1 MVAHNAQDLMDSTP
15 AAEGPHGGLRLSPFD
30 DEQTIVH
37 RRSQPRV
44 HVVGTAAYLSNARI
58 VIARSA
64 DVSLTGAFVTTNY
77 PDPVGT
83 RAALRLERNKEF
95 IVAQVEVVR
104 VSFCSA
110 PDGTGIGMGL
120 VFKDLTRA
128 QRRFLARYVAAQHMA
143 A

>member
-1 MVAHNAQDLMDSTP
+1 MVAHHVQDLMDSP
-15 AAEGPHGGLRLSPFD
+15 APKSGALRLSPFD
-30 DEQTIVH
+30 EEPTIVH

-44 HVVGTAAYLSNARI
+44 SVVGTAAYLSNERI

-64 DVSLTGAFVTTNY
+64 DVSLTGAFVTTHN

-104 VSFCSA
+104 INFCSA
-110 PDGTGIGMGL
+110 PDGSGVGMGL

-143 A
+143 G